1 MLLRILLLLVA
12 CLSVRIAAMHVVFVR
27 SGPRVPSVQDVS
39 FCPFDAYAFA
49 SVLVAMAERAMEGV
63 LGAGGAP
70 SAQCLQAPQA
80 PARGF

>member
-12 CLSVRIAAMHVVFVR
+12 CLSVRIAAIMHVVFVR
-27 SGPRVPSVQDVS
+27 SGPRVASVQDVS

-70 SAQCLQAPQA
+70 SASCLQAPK
-80 PARGF
+80 RRRDF